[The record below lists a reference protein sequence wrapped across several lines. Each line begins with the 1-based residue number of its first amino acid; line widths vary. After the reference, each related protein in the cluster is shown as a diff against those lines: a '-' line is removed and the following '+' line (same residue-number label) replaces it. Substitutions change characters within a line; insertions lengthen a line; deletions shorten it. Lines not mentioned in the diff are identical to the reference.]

1 MYGTERVKWTQIVGA
16 KTMRIEVTTE
26 LAIGVI
32 NLLITIQTFLL
43 EYIFFTKIENYI
55 KHCD

>member
-1 MYGTERVKWTQIVGA
+1 
-16 KTMRIEVTTE
+16 MRIEVTTE